1 VPEVAVTTSARFGPH
16 EVTGVVLLHRV
27 WLPSAVPV
35 ATWMCAP
42 VPMSTE
48 EVAAVLYEVFD
59 ERQTQADDPG
69 EARRWVAE
77 MVLNSGCTAIE
88 GRLPSRERRTPVR
101 RPRPHALGRLRP
113 AGPPRRHRATR
124 FVTSSVTS
132 ATVSRTRHE
141 MCHNVSQN

>member
-1 VPEVAVTTSARFGPH
+1 MAVTTTARFGPH

-27 WLPSAVPV
+27 WLPSAAPV

-48 EVAAVLYEVFD
+48 EIAAVLYDVFD
-59 ERQTQADDPG
+59 DRQMEAHDPA

-88 GRLPSRERRTPVR
+88 DAHLRVTEERRSG
-101 RPRPHALGRLRP
+101 ALNQAHWNACIRLARL
-113 AGPPRRHRATR
+113 AVAAPPD
-124 FVTSSVTS
+124 S
-132 ATVSRTRHE
+132 
-141 MCHNVSQN
+141 